1 MSIRLPRGVRMP
13 RFADLARQFRAR
25 PDLEEAGEDPAHM
38 LGGFVVDHQLPVLD
52 AVAVGRHPA
61 HPHALLP
68 AGGDLVADAL
78 GRHLALELGEG
89 QQDVQRQ
96 PPHRRGR
103 VERLRDR
110 DEGHAVPVEHL
121 DQLGEV
127 GQRAA
132 EAVDLVD
139 HDHVDQPVLDI
150 LQQPLQAGPFQR
162 AAGDAAVVILIA
174 DQHPALGA
182 LAGDVRL
189 AGLALGVE
197 RVELLLQPFLGG
209 FPGVDRAAQ
218 LADDLRFFRRLRHV
232 RPLWFLSPKN
242 TQPFQRVPVMARAM
256 ADSDL

>member
-13 RFADLARQFRAR
+13 RLAPRAPVPCPSRSRGSGRRSSGRAR
-25 PDLEEAGEDPAHM
+25 RVL
-38 LGGFVVDHQLPVLD
+38 VDHQLPVLD

-61 HPHALLP
+61 HPHALLA

-78 GRHLALELGEG
+78 GRHLPLELGER

-103 VERLRDR
+103 VERLRHR
-110 DEGHAVPVEHL
+110 DEGDLVAVEHL

-139 HDHVDQPVLDI
+139 HHHIDQPVLDI

-162 AAGDAAVVILIA
+162 AAREAAVVILIA
-174 DQHPALGA
+174 DQHPAFGA
-182 LAGDVRL
+182 LAGHERL
-189 AGLALGVE
+189 AGLALGVQA
-197 RVELLLQPFLGG
+197 VELLLQPFLGG
-209 FPGVDRAAQ
+209 FARVDRAA
-218 LADDLRFFRRLRHV
+218 LFAHDRFRHV
-232 RPLWFLSPKN
+232 RALRLFKPKN
-242 TQPFQRVPVMARAM
+242 TQPFQRVPVIARAM
-256 ADSDL
+256 AESDL

>member
-1 MSIRLPRGVRMP
+1 MP
-13 RFADLARQFRAR
+13 RFADLPRQFRAR
-25 PDLEEAGEDPAHM
+25 ADLEEAGEDPADM
-38 LGGFVVDHQLPVLD
+38 LGALVVDHQLPVLD

-61 HPHALLP
+61 HPHALLA

-78 GRHLALELGEG
+78 GRHLALELGERE
-89 QQDVQRQ
+89 QDVQRQ
-96 PPHRRGR
+96 PPHGRGG

-139 HDHVDQPVLDI
+139 HDHVDQPVLDV
-150 LQQPLQAGPFQR
+150 LQQPLQAGALQR

-182 LAGDVRL
+182 LAGDVGL
-189 AGLALGVE
+189 AGLPLGVE
-197 RVELLLQPFLGG
+197 LLNSCSSPSSEDFRV
-209 FPGVDRAAQ
+209 
-218 LADDLRFFRRLRHV
+218 
-232 RPLWFLSPKN
+232 
-242 TQPFQRVPVMARAM
+242 
-256 ADSDL
+256 